1 MNLQEIVTKRTGK
14 AISQCSNKELY
25 FSLLEMTKGMAEEKV
40 SNEGKRKLYYISA
53 EFLIGKLLSNN
64 LINLGIYED
73 VKKLLADNGKSLAEI
88 EEVEPEPSLGNGGL
102 GRLAAC
108 FLDSIATLG
117 LNGDGVG
124 LNYHYGLFKQVFKDH
139 KQTAEKNPWITPE
152 SWLNK
157 SNIKFDVLF
166 GGFKVTST
174 LYDIDV
180 TGYNQGSNKLRL
192 FDVDTVNEALVKD
205 GIQPKL
211 AILRVG
217 AKPNDLSYEKG
228 ALKKCET
235 IGIQTEV
242 TELPEG
248 TTQDEYIAALEKL
261 NNDASVNG
269 ILTFRPLPEG
279 IDEEVIKNV
288 IAAEKD
294 VDCFSPLNTA
304 KLMEGD
310 KSGFPPCTPTAVV
323 EILKHYDVELNGA
336 NVAVLGRSMVV
347 GKPAAMLL
355 LNENA
360 TVTICHSRTKNLE
373 KVTSQA
379 DILVAAV
386 GRAKMI
392 KENSVKEG
400 AVVIDVGI
408 NVDENGNLCGDVDT
422 ASVQDKVSMIT
433 PVPAGV
439 GSVTTSILAK
449 HVVKACKNQNNK

>member
-1 MNLQEIVTKRTGK
+1 MEVT
-14 AISQCSNKELY
+14 A
-25 FSLLEMTKGMAEEKV
+25 TKGQIIK
-40 SNEGKRKLYYISA
+40 GKPVADQIS
-53 EFLIGKLLSNN
+53 EN
-64 LINLGIYED
+64 LI
-73 VKKLLADNGKSLAEI
+73 K
-88 EEVEPEPSLGNGGL
+88 EVDE
-102 GRLAAC
+102 
-108 FLDSIATLG
+108 
-117 LNGDGVG
+117 
-124 LNYHYGLFKQVFKDH
+124 
-139 KQTAEKNPWITPE
+139 
-152 SWLNK
+152 
-157 SNIKFDVLF
+157 
-166 GGFKVTST
+166 
-174 LYDIDV
+174 
-180 TGYNQGSNKLRL
+180 
-192 FDVDTVNEALVKD
+192 LVKE
-205 GIQPKL
+205 GINPKL
-211 AILRVG
+211 AIVRVG
-217 AKPNDLSYEKG
+217 ARGDDLAYERG
-228 ALKKCET
+228 ALKRCQT
-235 IGIQTEV
+235 IGIETEV
-242 TELPEG
+242 VELAKDI
-248 TTQDEYIAALEKL
+248 TQEDYEKTLRSL
-261 NNDASVNG
+261 NENKDVHG
-269 ILTFRPLPEG
+269 ILCLRPFPNQLN
-279 IDEEVIKNV
+279 EEAIKYVISP
-288 IAAEKD
+288 EKD
-294 VDCFSPLNTA
+294 VDCFSPINSA
-304 KLMEGD
+304 KIMEGD